1 MTPERVPFANLAREV
16 GGLRAELDEAIGAVL
31 SRGWFVLGE
40 EGDAFEREFAD
51 WLGSKHVVGVASGT
65 DAIELALRALEL
77 EPGAEVITQA
87 NTCVPTIAGIER
99 AGATP
104 VLCDVEPAAGTM
116 DPDSVVQAITERTA
130 AIVPV
135 HLYGQCGDMDAVR
148 EIAAEHEVV
157 IIEDCAQAHGAEFKG
172 RRAGTIGAMGCFS
185 FYPTKNLGALGDAG
199 AVVTG
204 DDQLAARVRLVRQ
217 YGQTGRYSHQV
228 AGVNSRMDE
237 VQAAVLRVKLSQINR
252 RNARRREIAAIYS
265 DALAGTSASPL
276 ATLPNRSHAYHLYVT
291 EVLERDRFQ
300 ATMDE
305 HGVATLVHY
314 PVPVHRHPPYRQLAG
329 DVALTVSEK
338 LARKIVS
345 LPIYPDLTDEEVTQV
360 ADAAVRSLRLAN
372 A

>member
-1 MTPERVPFANLAREV
+1 MRSSGSLPIGLA
-16 GGLRAELDEAIGAVL
+16 
-31 SRGWFVLGE
+31 
-40 EGDAFEREFAD
+40 
-51 WLGSKHVVGVASGT
+51 ASTRSAWHPGPT
-65 DAIELALRALEL
+65 RSNWRYARSSSSQ
-77 EPGAEVITQA
+77 GAEVITQA

-99 AGATP
+99 AGAKP

-148 EIAAEHEVV
+148 EIAVEHEVV

-237 VQAAVLRVKLSQINR
+237 VQAAVLRVKLSQSI
-252 RNARRREIAAIYS
+252 
-265 DALAGTSASPL
+265 G
-276 ATLPNRSHAYHLYVT
+276 ATR
-291 EVLERDRFQ
+291 
-300 ATMDE
+300 
-305 HGVATLVHY
+305 G
-314 PVPVHRHPPYRQLAG
+314 
-329 DVALTVSEK
+329 
-338 LARKIVS
+338 
-345 LPIYPDLTDEEVTQV
+345 
-360 ADAAVRSLRLAN
+360 AVRSPPSTRTP
-372 A
+372 